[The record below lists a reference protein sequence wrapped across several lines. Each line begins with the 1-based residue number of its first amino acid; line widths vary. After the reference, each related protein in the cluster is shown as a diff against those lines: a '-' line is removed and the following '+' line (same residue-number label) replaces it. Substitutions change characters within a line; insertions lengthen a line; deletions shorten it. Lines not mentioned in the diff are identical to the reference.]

1 MKTNDIY
8 RLALERYGIGAQCV
22 VAVEELSELQKELC
36 KMLRG
41 SGDRSALAEEIA
53 DAKIMIE
60 QVIKGFGLKQETE
73 EWRRLKLERLERRLS
88 DA

>member
-8 RLALERYGIGAQCV
+8 RMAIDRFGIAAQCV
-22 VAVEELSELQKELC
+22 VAVEELSELQKEIC
-36 KMLRG
+36 KQLRG
-41 SGDRSALAEEIA
+41 SGDINALAEEIA

-60 QVIKGFGLKQETE
+60 QIIKAFGIKQEAE

>member
-41 SGDRSALAEEIA
+41 GGDRSALAEEIA

-60 QVIKGFGLKQETE
+60 QIIKGFGLKQETE
-73 EWRRLKLERLERRLS
+73 EWRRRKLERLERRLS